1 MKDTTIQNCDIIRD
15 LLPGYTEHLLS
26 DAGTEAVPDHLA
38 GCKDCEKIY
47 NQMKEELF
55 EEESSSEER
64 RALDGFRKLCRRN
77 RHLKLLLIG
86 VCTLLFC
93 GVLSGFLM
101 LFVIGN
107 PVGTHWIDQVSC
119 TYDEKTDCLTIQGH
133 AQNVNIQKVVW
144 EKDSEEDTLINVLVY
159 ETEALPFTSETHDF
173 TLTIPD
179 AKGMDVCLACPK
191 YDRSTIYSW
200 KTDHYELILQMEEA
214 IRKTVSSMDPD
225 KSALSCASGIDLY
238 DGQEGLTFYLDYI
251 VGDGAVWWSWNDT
264 IVTDGD
270 LEPAD
275 FEIWVSLKE
284 PHTVHFFD
292 YRTGEWTDDP
302 SIVEERRPEA

>member
-1 MKDTTIQNCDIIRD
+1 MKDTKIQNCDIIRD

-26 DAGTEAVPDHLA
+26 DAGTEAVANHLVD
-38 GCKDCEKIY
+38 CKDCEKIY
-47 NQMKEELF
+47 NQMKEKLF
-55 EEESSSEER
+55 EEEPSSEER
-64 RALDGFRKLCRRN
+64 RALDGFRKLCRRT

-119 TYDEKTDCLTIQGH
+119 TYDEETDCLTIQGH

-144 EKDSEEDTLINVLVY
+144 EKDNEEDALINVLIY

-191 YDRSTIYSW
+191 YDRSSIYSW
-200 KTDHYELILQMEEA
+200 NTDHYELILQMEEA
-214 IRKTVSSMDPD
+214 ICQAVPSMNPD
-225 KSALSCASGIDLY
+225 TTPLSCASGIDLY
-238 DGQEGLTFYLDYI
+238 DGQEGLTFYLHYVI
-251 VGDGAVWWSWNDT
+251 GEGAVWWSWNDS

-275 FEIWVSLKE
+275 FEIWVSLEE

-292 YRTGEWTDDP
+292 YQTGEWTDDA
-302 SIVEERRPEA
+302 SIVEERRPKT